1 MGVTG
6 ATDTVTNANPPPKNP
21 DTVSPKDVKEFN
33 AAVDRST
40 TSNDSS
46 KQSQGTSNQGTS
58 SSYHPIILAT
68 RPPINAM
75 VNQGAPSQAGA
86 SSSAAKKAPAAA
98 TQTAPG
104 TSTPPTKDASV
115 DKDAKVAT
123 PQGDAK
129 AAGAADKDG
138 PHLEINAQALAV
150 VNQSPGKL
158 PSFGSLDVSA
168 SVVGKDVNVWQ
179 HKLGPGELSLGHEPQ
194 VSLTASSHVK
204 DPSDATTPGV
214 TRPPAVS
221 VHPQVSVQGGV
232 ANYTIKHGKDDLVEV
247 EVDVAG
253 QVDLYGGKPQVQ
265 GSVQAGVE
273 LHLTDKVSTVGQV
286 SIPFAT
292 SGAPNPPPS
301 AGVGFKVA
309 F

>member
-1 MGVTG
+1 MLRKSTTTG
-6 ATDTVTNANPPPKNP
+6 AAI
-21 DTVSPKDVKEFN
+21 SRFS
-33 AAVDRST
+33 RS
-40 TSNDSS
+40 
-46 KQSQGTSNQGTS
+46 
-58 SSYHPIILAT
+58 
-68 RPPINAM
+68 R
-75 VNQGAPSQAGA
+75 
-86 SSSAAKKAPAAA
+86 SSARNCVHSVTITTASAPR
-98 TQTAPG
+98 
-104 TSTPPTKDASV
+104 
-115 DKDAKVAT
+115 
-123 PQGDAK
+123 
-129 AAGAADKDG
+129 
-138 PHLEINAQALAV
+138 
-150 VNQSPGKL
+150 
-158 PSFGSLDVSA
+158 
-168 SVVGKDVNVWQ
+168 VGF
-179 HKLGPGELSLGHEPQ
+179 
-194 VSLTASSHVK
+194 TASSHVK

-253 QVDLYGGKPQVQ
+253 QVDLYGGKAQVQ

-301 AGVGFKVA
+301 AGVGFKVS

>member
-6 ATDTVTNANPPPKNP
+6 ATDTVTNANPPARNP
-21 DTVSPKDVKEFN
+21 DTVSPKDVKDFN

-58 SSYHPIILAT
+58 SSYPIILAT

-75 VNQGAPSQAGA
+75 VNQGTPSQAGA
-86 SSSAAKKAPAAA
+86 TSSAAKKPPAAA
-98 TQTAPG
+98 TQTAAG
-104 TSTPPTKDASV
+104 TSTSKDAAV

-138 PHLEINAQALAV
+138 PRLEINAQALAV

-158 PSFGSLDVSA
+158 PAFGSLDVSA
-168 SVVGKDVNVWQ
+168 SAVGKDVNVWQ
-179 HKLGPGELSLGHEPQ
+179 HKLGPGEISLGHEPQ

-232 ANYTIKHGKDDLVEV
+232 ANYTIKHGKDDVVEV

-253 QVDLYGGKPQVQ
+253 QVDLYGGKAQFQ